1 MSLILTNA
9 CKNNGIFGIGKRGFT
24 LLEVLVTTSLLTIIL
39 IPTLG
44 IFVNV
49 KNAVKD
55 SDIVSD
61 MNSSARCVLEIM
73 SNDIASALVV
83 DGNGSYQFKGSEIIA
98 NEGELYF
105 VATTNNPNDIDDD
118 TDQIEVGYKLDGSG
132 SLKTL
137 KRYTDKT
144 IDGTSPLTDGTATD
158 LAHNVTKLNFEY
170 YVSSWTAG
178 TYDSTTPNPD
188 TVPKAVKIE
197 LSVRDENQK
206 VDERTYTLVVYIPS
220 YDD

>member
-1 MSLILTNA
+1 MYLTLTNA
-9 CKNNGIFGIGKRGFT
+9 SKNNGIFGIGKRGFT
-24 LLEVLVTTSLLTIIL
+24 LLEVLITTSLLTIIL

-61 MNSSARCVLEIM
+61 MNSSARSVLEIM
-73 SNDIASALVV
+73 SRDIASALVV
-83 DGNGSYQFKGSEIIA
+83 DGNASYQFMGSEGTA
-98 NEGELYF
+98 DEGELYF
-105 VATTNNPNDIDDD
+105 VATINNPNDTDND
-118 TDQIEVGYKLDGSG
+118 TDQIEVGYKIDGSG

-137 KRYTDKT
+137 NRYTNKT
-144 IDGTSPLTDGTATD
+144 INGTSPLTDGTATD

-170 YVSSWTAG
+170 YVVGWTAG
-178 TYDSTTPNPD
+178 TYDSTAPALD